1 MSSSFNNFHGRLR
14 SLFHVLSDDH
24 LGSTPRFAPGSLAIR
39 EKTSSES
46 MDVEV
51 VHVDEAGGEEQAPGT
66 PKSGSAK
73 RKLPPAQDET
83 AGGSASKLRPRR

>member
-24 LGSTPRFAPGSLAIR
+24 VGSTPRFAPGSLANR
-39 EKTSSES
+39 QKTSSES

-51 VHVDEAGGEEQAPGT
+51 VHVDETGAEEQAPGT
-66 PKSGSAK
+66 PKSGTSK
-73 RKLPPAQDET
+73 RKLPSSQDDS
-83 AGGSASKLRPRR
+83 AGSASKLRPRR

>member
-24 LGSTPRFAPGSLAIR
+24 LGSTPRFKPGSLATR
-39 EKTSSES
+39 PKSSSES

-51 VHVDEAGGEEQAPGT
+51 VHVDDTAAEGDQPGT
-66 PKSGSAK
+66 PKSGASK
-73 RKLPPAQDET
+73 RKASDGPDDT
-83 AGGSASKLRPRR
+83 SGSISKLRPRR

>member
-24 LGSTPRFAPGSLAIR
+24 LGSTPRFKPGSLATR
-39 EKTSSES
+39 EKSGSES

-51 VHVDEAGGEEQAPGT
+51 VHVDETAAEGDTPGT
-66 PKSGSAK
+66 PRSGTSK
-73 RKLPPAQDET
+73 RKLPSAPEDVT
-83 AGGSASKLRPRR
+83 GSASKLRPRR

>member
-24 LGSTPRFAPGSLAIR
+24 IGSMPRFKPGSLAAR
-39 EKTSSES
+39 QKSGSES

-51 VHVDEAGGEEQAPGT
+51 VNIEEASNDETPGT
-66 PKSGSAK
+66 PRTTK
-73 RKLPPAQDET
+73 RKLSSVPDDSA
-83 AGGSASKLRPRR
+83 GSASKLRPRR

>member
-24 LGSTPRFAPGSLAIR
+24 VGSTPRFAPGSLAVR
-39 EKTSSES
+39 EKSGSES

-51 VHVDEAGGEEQAPGT
+51 VHVDEEQAPGT
-66 PKSGSAK
+66 PRSGTSK
-73 RKLPPAQDET
+73 RKLSTVQDEN
-83 AGGSASKLRPRR
+83 AGSASKLRPRR

>member
-14 SLFHVLSDDH
+14 SLFYVLSDDH
-24 LGSTPRFAPGSLAIR
+24 VGSTPRFAPGSLATR
-39 EKTSSES
+39 EKRSSES

-51 VHVDEAGGEEQAPGT
+51 VHVDEAGADDQTPGT
-66 PKSGSAK
+66 PKSGSTK
-73 RKLPPAQDET
+73 RKLSSAPDDS